1 MIPTVA
7 MSFQQLSA
15 KVREVYLNTRAEIEG
30 KDAEIAELK
39 KVREQHVGFL
49 EKAKG
54 KVGSLH
60 QTIEQKDAE
69 IAALKANAPVAELE
83 AKVASLLERDARVK
97 LFVDKLMAG
106 KDVAAARIAELELK
120 NGELAL
126 QCAELES
133 RSAGLGDQLSAV
145 TADKANLEHQVQNLI
160 DAVADLATHNEDLA
174 ADFDDMEQ
182 RASLAEDDNIELVA
196 SIEVLESIVT
206 ASEYDLDQW
215 KAAQAHFA
223 GRLAETEGYLHQADE
238 MNAEKDAE
246 IEELHGKAAL
256 VPVAAPEE
264 EPEAPTGGPA
274 SKKRRRGDG
283 SLRREFTYDHVSVAG
298 GKLMFKIADA
308 EHPATDAQLRYVD
321 VITAA
326 GRSYNRYYVVR
337 DGKEKMCRSKADV
350 ERAFGLTPTRKYSR
364 GCATA

>member
-1 MIPTVA
+1 MSASADGIKGVGSPQKSSSSFSHSMIPTVA

-30 KDAEIAELK
+30 KDAEIAALK
-39 KVREQHVGFL
+39 TEV
-49 EKAKG
+49 
-54 KVGSLH
+54 
-60 QTIEQKDAE
+60 
-69 IAALKANAPVAELE
+69 AALKANAPVAELE
-83 AKVASLLERDARVK
+83 AKIAALLERDARVK
-97 LFVDKLMAG
+97 CLVDNLMAL
-106 KDVAAARIAELELK
+106 KDANAASIAELDQR

-126 QCAELES
+126 KCAELES
-133 RSAGLGDQLSAV
+133 RASGLQDQV
-145 TADKANLEHQVQNLI
+145 TASMEDKAKLEHQVQNLI

-182 RASLAEDDNIELVA
+182 RASLAEDDNVELVA

-223 GRLAETEGYLHQADE
+223 GRLAETEGYLHQADD

-256 VPVAAPEE
+256 APEE
-264 EPEAPTGGPA
+264 EPDAPTGEPA

-298 GKLMFKIADA
+298 GKLVFKVADA
-308 EHPATDAQLRYVD
+308 EHPATDAKLRYVD

-350 ERAFGLTPTRKYSR
+350 ERAFGLTPSRKYSR
-364 GCATA
+364 NGVVSA

>member
-30 KDAEIAELK
+30 KDAEI
-39 KVREQHVGFL
+39 
-49 EKAKG
+49 
-54 KVGSLH
+54 S
-60 QTIEQKDAE
+60 
-69 IAALKANAPVAELE
+69 ALKAKAPVAELE
-83 AKVASLLERDARVK
+83 AKVAELEAKVGELQERDARVK
-97 LFVDKLMAG
+97 RLVDNLMAG
-106 KDVAAARIAELELK
+106 KDVAAARIAELELR

-126 QCAELES
+126 KCAELES
-133 RSAGLGDQLSAV
+133 RTSGLGDQLSAAM
-145 TADKANLEHQVQNLI
+145 ADKAKLEHQVENLI

-182 RASLAEDDNIELVA
+182 RASLAEDDNTELVA
-196 SIEVLESIVT
+196 SIQVLESIVT
-206 ASEYDLDQW
+206 ASEHDLDQW
-215 KAAQAHFA
+215 KAAHAHFA
-223 GRLAETEGYLHQADE
+223 GRLAETEAYLQQADE

-256 VPVAAPEE
+256 GSPVPTG
-264 EPEAPTGGPA
+264 EPDAPTGEPA

-283 SLRREFTYDHVSVAG
+283 SLRREFTYDHVSVAD

-308 EHPATDAQLRYVD
+308 EHPATDAKLRYVD

-350 ERAFGLTPTRKYSR
+350 ERAFGVTPSRKYSR